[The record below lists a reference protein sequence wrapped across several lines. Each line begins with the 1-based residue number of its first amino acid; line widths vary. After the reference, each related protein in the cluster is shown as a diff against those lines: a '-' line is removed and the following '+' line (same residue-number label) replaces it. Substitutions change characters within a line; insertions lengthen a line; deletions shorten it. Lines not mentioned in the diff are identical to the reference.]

1 MRPRSCYRKTG
12 AMAVTIEVTM
22 EMTLTSDPGDEALDV
37 WLWTVQGQLEDLA
50 LVEAARVTD
59 AKRVGLSEG
68 RG

>member
-1 MRPRSCYRKTG
+1 
-12 AMAVTIEVTM
+12 MAVTIEVTM